1 MPTQVQF
8 RRGSTA
14 QNNSF
19 TGAAGELS
27 VNSDI
32 NTLRVHD
39 GTTAGGHELAKS
51 NLSNTSGIGILTATK
66 FVGTAFTGSSY
77 TVTGGTSNQF
87 LKADGSLDSNPYI
100 LGVGIATAAG
110 LVGVGVT
117 LIDFRGTAVSS
128 VSPVVAGISTVTL
141 LGGGGGGGGT
151 NLVTILSRAGIGITI
166 SAPSSALTVYGR
178 STNTIISI

>member
-8 RRGSTA
+8 RRGSTS

-32 NTLRVHD
+32 NSLRVHD
-39 GTTAGGHELAKS
+39 GSTAGGHELAKA
-51 NLSNTSGIGILTATK
+51 NLSNTSGIGILTATT
-66 FVGTAFTGSSY
+66 FVGTAFT
-77 TVTGGTSNQF
+77 VTGGTSSQF
-87 LKADGSLDSNPYI
+87 LKGNGTLDSSAYI
-100 LGVGIATAAG
+100 TGVGIATASGFIGA
-110 LVGVGVT
+110 GVT

-128 VSPVVAGISTVTL
+128 VSSVVAGITTVTL
-141 LGGGGGGGGT
+141 VGGGGGGG
-151 NLVTILSRAGIGITI
+151 NNIITILSRAGAGITV

>member
-8 RRGSTA
+8 RRGSTG

-39 GTTAGGHELAKS
+39 GTSAGGHELAKA
-51 NLSNTSGIGILTATK
+51 NLSNTSGVGILTATT
-66 FVGTAFTGSSY
+66 FVGTSFSGSTY
-77 TVTGGTSNQF
+77 IVTGGTSNQF
-87 LKADGSLDSNPYI
+87 LKANGSLDSNPYI
-100 LGVGIATAAG
+100 TGIGIATASG
-110 LVGVGVT
+110 LVGVGIT

-128 VSPVVAGISTVTL
+128 VSPVTAGISTVTL
-141 LGGGGGGGGT
+141 IGGGGGGGGD
-151 NLVTILSRAGIGITI
+151 NIITILSRAGFGITV

-178 STNTIISI
+178 TTNTIISI